1 MRPSLFLIPLLVSSA
16 ACSQQ
21 AEAVRAPATD
31 DPAGATATASASSSS
46 TSSGGSA
53 RAVAES
59 TDAYEFKYSYP
70 AQAGAYPELRGYLDS
85 NLSETRAQL
94 VKDAEAWKVEAAK
107 GAIPFHPYSSGTE
120 WKVVANLPGWL
131 SLSNDFNSFSGGA
144 HGMYGR
150 TGLLFD
156 KQAKA
161 IRQPMDLF
169 TSPAVLWSAVEKR
182 FCAALKAEREKRIGM
197 PSDTHDQI
205 FGACPEVS
213 ELTLFLGSANGK
225 TFDRMSLYAGPY
237 VAGAY
242 AEGAYEIDVDV
253 DDAVLNAVKPE
264 FAAAFTRRQR

>member
-1 MRPSLFLIPLLVSSA
+1 MPKSLFLIPLLLSSA
-16 ACSQQ
+16 ACSQGGGGSDAPVGQ
-21 AEAVRAPATD
+21 EAPASSTSVTSSVNAKS
-31 DPAGATATASASSSS
+31 PAGAAK
-46 TSSGGSA
+46 
-53 RAVAES
+53 AVAES
-59 TDAYEFKYSYP
+59 TDTYEFKYSYP
-70 AQAGAYPELRGYLDS
+70 AQAGAYPELRGYLDG

-107 GAIPFHPYSSGTE
+107 GGIPFHPYSSGTE
-120 WKVVANLPGWL
+120 WKVVADLPGWL

-169 TSPAVLWSAVEKR
+169 TSPAALWGAVENR
-182 FCAALKAEREKRIGM
+182 FCAALKAERERRIGM

-205 FGACPEVS
+205 FGACPKVG

-225 TFDRMSLYAGPY
+225 AFDRMSLYAGPY

-253 DDAVLNAVKPE
+253 DDAVLKAVKPE
-264 FAAAFTRRQR
+264 YAASFTRRQR